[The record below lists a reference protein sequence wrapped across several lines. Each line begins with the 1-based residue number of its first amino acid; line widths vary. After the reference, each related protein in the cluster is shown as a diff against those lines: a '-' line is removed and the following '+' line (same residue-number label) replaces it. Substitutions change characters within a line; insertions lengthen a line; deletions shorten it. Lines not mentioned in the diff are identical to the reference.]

1 MEWFLGLLSI
11 VILLII
17 LFFSGMPVAFAFMTL
32 NFLCL
37 FLWAGG
43 VDNWYMVVNSAFE
56 TLTGTVFL
64 AVPPFILMG
73 EILFH
78 TGTSLLIIDAVDK
91 WVGRVPGRL
100 SVLAIMSGVL
110 LATLTGSSL
119 GATVMIGSVLVT
131 EMYKQGYKPHLV
143 LGPCAAS
150 GGLAILIPPTMLG
163 IVAASLVKISVGD
176 FLIAIIIPG
185 LIMAILYL
193 GYVLVRAAIDPSLAP
208 PYQRERVPFSEKM
221 AALPYIL
228 SLGIVIFLVLGV
240 IFLGVATPSEAAALG
255 VIGILIICA
264 MFGKLTISALGKAVI
279 SSARI
284 TVMLMTIVMGSMAFS
299 QLMAF
304 TGAAGGLAEWT
315 VSLGVSK
322 FVLFLLIVAVILFL
336 GCIMDGVAVMMIS
349 VPIFVPIIK
358 TAGFDLMWFTV
369 VLLVGVETGM
379 ITPPFGLNLF
389 AIKGV
394 SPANTMEEI
403 FKSTLPFA
411 LCCVALMMLLYA
423 FPQLATWLPR
433 LMH

>member
-1 MEWFLGLLSI
+1 MEWLLVLL
-11 VILLII
+11 VIIAMLIL

-32 NFLCL
+32 NLLCL

-43 VDNWYMVVNSAFE
+43 ADSWFVVVNSAFE
-56 TLTGTVFL
+56 SLTGTVFL

-78 TGTSLLIIDAVDK
+78 TGTSLLIIEALDK
-91 WVGRVPGRL
+91 WVGRIPGRL
-100 SVLAIMSGVL
+100 SILAIASGVV

-119 GATVMIGSVLVT
+119 GSVVMIGSVLAP
-131 EMYKQGYKPHLV
+131 EMYRRGYKPKMV

-163 IVAASLVKISVGD
+163 IIAASLVKVSVGD
-176 FLIAIIIPG
+176 FLIAIILPG
-185 LIMAILYL
+185 LVLAVLYF
-193 GYVLVRAAIDPSLAP
+193 GYVLVRAGLDPSIAP
-208 PYQRERVPFSEKM
+208 PYERARIPFSEKL

-228 SLGIVIFLVLGV
+228 SLAIVIFLVLGV
-240 IFLGVATPSEAAALG
+240 IFLGVATPSEAASLG
-255 VIGILIICA
+255 VVGVLIICG
-264 MFGKLTISALGKAVI
+264 MFGRLTLQALKKSVLSAT
-279 SSARI
+279 RI

-299 QLMAF
+299 QLMAY
-304 TGAAGGLAEWT
+304 TGAAGGLATWAG
-315 VSLGVSK
+315 SLDVPR
-322 FVLFLLIVAVILFL
+322 FVLYGLVVAVMLFL

-349 VPIFVPIIK
+349 IPIFVPLIK
-358 TAGFDLMWFTV
+358 SAGFDLMWFTV

-394 SPANTMEEI
+394 SPTNTMGEV
-403 FKSTLPFA
+403 FRSTFPFSM
-411 LCCVALMMLLYA
+411 CCLILLMLLYA
-423 FPQLATWLPR
+423 FPQLSTWLPS

>member
-1 MEWFLGLLSI
+1 
-11 VILLII
+11 
-17 LFFSGMPVAFAFMTL
+17 
-32 NFLCL
+32 
-37 FLWAGG
+37 
-43 VDNWYMVVNSAFE
+43 
-56 TLTGTVFL
+56 
-64 AVPPFILMG
+64 MG

-78 TGTSLLIIDAVDK
+78 TGTSWLIIDALDK
-91 WVGRVPGRL
+91 WIGRVPGRL
-100 SVLAIMSGVL
+100 SILAILSGVV

-119 GATVMIGSVLVT
+119 GSVVMIGSVLVA
-131 EMYKQGYKPHLV
+131 EMYRRGYKASMV

-163 IVAASLVKISVGD
+163 IIGASLVKVSVGD

-185 LIMAILYL
+185 LILGVLYF
-193 GYVLVRAAIDPSLAP
+193 GYVLIRAAIHPAVAP
-208 PYQRERVPFSEKM
+208 PYERKKIPLSEKI

-255 VIGILIICA
+255 VLGVLIICTI
-264 MFGKLTISALGKAVI
+264 FRRLTLDALKKAVFGC
-279 SSARI
+279 SKI

-299 QLMAF
+299 QLMAY
-304 TGAAGGLAEWT
+304 TGAAGGLAAWAGALH
-315 VSLGVSK
+315 VPK
-322 FVLFLLIVAVILFL
+322 FVLYLLMVAVMLLL

-349 VPIFVPIIK
+349 IPIFVPIVK
-358 TAGFDLMWFTV
+358 AAGFDLMWFTV

-394 SPANTMEEI
+394 SPENTMGEV
-403 FKSTLPFA
+403 FKSTFPFA
-411 LCCVALMMLLYA
+411 VCCVILLMLLYA
-423 FPQLATWLPR
+423 FPQLATWLPK